1 MDECK
6 PLHPGM
12 LATSFAD
19 MAAMPAKM
27 AKMFKPVGGGAE
39 VGGVGRI
46 VYQCHVLG
54 LGFRVKSLGSSL

>member
-1 MDECK
+1 
-6 PLHPGM
+6 M